1 MKSSKCIII
10 AGGIAFLVS
19 ASTQAASV
27 AYEDFDYAGGTSLT
41 TETGGLY
48 STLEVEPTSWQV
60 TESGAKGVDLRS
72 LRMLTDGDGAG
83 GLRVDEFK
91 K

>member
-1 MKSSKCIII
+1 MKKLTLAVTAIT
-10 AGGIAFLVS
+10 FMVS

-41 TETGGLY
+41 TEADGLY

-60 TESGAKGVDLRS
+60 TESGATGVDLRS